1 MNKKIFK
8 IALLTTIA
16 TLSYSLNAQH
26 VIGTVRAIDIKAD
39 TDQQGGLE
47 GIRFYAANK
56 RLAEFNPSNN
66 IFVVRNF
73 FEKESYFQGKA
84 YFHNS
89 IDASEPAIFRK
100 KTSIYSDLTVSGISR
115 FWSNIGIGI
124 ASPQEGL
131 HLKDKNVRVDGG
143 GYQSWGPIVLHP
155 DVDKNGD
162 DIVSF
167 RNSQNSEMAKL
178 HDGVLTLNFNSSI
191 HSPGMLSIR
200 PGTSNSQEDIISFK
214 NGSNQEMAT
223 LQDGVLT
230 LDQIRLN
237 VTTFPDYVFAS
248 NYTLMPLDKV
258 ASFIKTH
265 KHLPNMPSEKEVIK
279 EGMNVGQ
286 INTILVE
293 KVEELTLYTIAQ
305 EAKIKKQDKALKLL
319 EERLVELEKLQTTKK

>member
-39 TDQQGGLE
+39 TDADKTYYE
-47 GIRFYAANK
+47 GIRFFAANK
-56 RLAEFNPSNN
+56 KLVEFYPNSTAF
-66 IFVVRNF
+66 FVKN
-73 FEKESYFQGKA
+73 YFKA
-84 YFHNS
+84 MTYF
-89 IDASEPAIFRK
+89 DDRAVFRQTAGFYK
-100 KTSIYSDLTVSGISR
+100 KTSIYSDLSVDGKSTFSSV
-115 FWSNIGIGI
+115 GIGI
-124 ASPQEGL
+124 SAPEEGL
-131 HLKDKNVRVDGG
+131 HLKSKNVRVDGG
-143 GYQSWGPIVLHP
+143 QYQSWGPIELHP

-167 RNSQNSEMAKL
+167 KNSENSEMAKL

-191 HSPGMLSIR
+191 HSPGVLSIR
-200 PGTSNSQEDIISFK
+200 PGTSNSQQDIISFK

-319 EERLVELEKLQTTKK
+319 EERLIELEKLQTTKK